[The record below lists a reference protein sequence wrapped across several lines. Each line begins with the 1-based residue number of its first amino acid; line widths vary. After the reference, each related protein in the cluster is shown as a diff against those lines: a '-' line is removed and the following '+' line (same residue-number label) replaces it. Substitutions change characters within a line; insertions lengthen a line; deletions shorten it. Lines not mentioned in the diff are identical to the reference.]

1 MSVIKIIK
9 WLIVLI
15 LGWILIKYLGQLVFL
30 LIGSYILFSMLLPLK
45 KKIQSILKIKQDT
58 LPSLIALFLP
68 TFVLLLVLIYVFPVV
83 ITQLNSLTY
92 LSYEDVFDNIL
103 KQFPFIESL
112 VMKLGG
118 KKYVLLSIQ
127 DTLYQVV
134 NINKIA
140 EWSSIL
146 LNNFSH
152 ILINALI
159 IIFIC
164 FHLLK
169 DEEFLNNTLSSVIV
183 EKYHQDIRSISQHVK
198 DTLGKYFRGL
208 LIDVLLVMIINSTV
222 LSILSVKNSILIG
235 ILSGILNII
244 PYVGPLITLLIGL
257 FLGVSGNIID
267 GHYELIG
274 GTVVKIIFTLVTIN
288 ILDGT
293 VFQPYIF
300 SNVLKAH
307 PLEIF
312 LVIISAGML
321 GGIVWMML
329 AIPVYVII
337 KVVFKEVMVYWKN
350 WN

>member
-1 MSVIKIIK
+1 
-9 WLIVLI
+9 
-15 LGWILIKYLGQLVFL
+15 
-30 LIGSYILFSMLLPLK
+30 
-45 KKIQSILKIKQDT
+45 
-58 LPSLIALFLP
+58 
-68 TFVLLLVLIYVFPVV
+68 
-83 ITQLNSLTY
+83 
-92 LSYEDVFDNIL
+92 
-103 KQFPFIESL
+103 
-112 VMKLGG
+112 
-118 KKYVLLSIQ
+118 
-127 DTLYQVV
+127 
-134 NINKIA
+134 
-140 EWSSIL
+140 
-146 LNNFSH
+146 
-152 ILINALI
+152 
-159 IIFIC
+159 
-164 FHLLK
+164 
-169 DEEFLNNTLSSVIV
+169 
-183 EKYHQDIRSISQHVK
+183 
-198 DTLGKYFRGL
+198 
-208 LIDVLLVMIINSTV
+208 MIINSTV